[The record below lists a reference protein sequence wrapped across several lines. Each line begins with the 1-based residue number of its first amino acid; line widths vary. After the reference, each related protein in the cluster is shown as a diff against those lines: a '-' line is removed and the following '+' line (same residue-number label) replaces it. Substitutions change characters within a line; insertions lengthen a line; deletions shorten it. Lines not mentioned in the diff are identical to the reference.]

1 MLRDKKEHKETIQKF
16 NLTEEDLDDFDD
28 DYGINEGEEEEIVDQ
43 VTASRTI
50 EEMEAEI
57 HTLKNLEDTA
67 NSVRLSGH
75 DRKWEELSRLLQE
88 TSEMYDKD
96 GNRQKIIIFT
106 EHKDTL
112 SYLERKIKSLLGRD
126 GVRRFYLWRHGSRGT
141 KEN

>member
-1 MLRDKKEHKETIQKF
+1 MKVISIV
-16 NLTEEDLDDFDD
+16 DD

-57 HTLKNLEDTA
+57 DTLKNLEDTA

-112 SYLERKIKSLLGRD
+112 SYLERKIKSLL
-126 GVRRFYLWRHGSRGT
+126 VKWSL
-141 KEN
+141 